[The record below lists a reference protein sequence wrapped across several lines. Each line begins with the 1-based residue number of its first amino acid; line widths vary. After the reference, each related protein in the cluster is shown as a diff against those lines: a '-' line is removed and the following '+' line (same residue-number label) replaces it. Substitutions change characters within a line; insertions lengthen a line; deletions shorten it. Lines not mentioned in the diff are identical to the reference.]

1 MNTDDPA
8 KAAGGK
14 LGEYAYTG
22 RGQAGD
28 RSTGEVFKDIVA
40 NLQEIIRSE
49 VRLARTE
56 VKEETG
62 KMARAGAM
70 LGAGA
75 VLGLYA
81 LFFLFLGLVYVLT
94 TFLSPAASALI
105 VGVTLALVAGI
116 LVSVGRGRLR
126 SATPKPEKTI
136 ETVKENIEWLKGQT
150 KS

>member
-1 MNTDDPA
+1 
-8 KAAGGK
+8 
-14 LGEYAYTG
+14 
-22 RGQAGD
+22 
-28 RSTGEVFKDIVA
+28 
-40 NLQEIIRSE
+40 
-49 VRLARTE
+49 

-126 SATPKPEKTI
+126 NATPKPEKTI